1 MYIFM
6 SRVSINIY
14 MPETTI
20 TIRTGFEDGAPD
32 TPDAP
37 DGFPNLLH
45 TQVNELDTDS
55 DGDMDTIEY
64 VYTFGDPHVSTLDGK
79 KYTL

>member
-1 MYIFM
+1 ML
-6 SRVSINIY
+6 RVLINIY

-20 TIRTGFEDGAPD
+20 TIRTDFGEGAPD

-37 DGFPNLLH
+37 DGFPNLLD
-45 TQVNELDTDS
+45 TQVNQLDTDS
-55 DGDMDTIEY
+55 NGVIDTIEY